1 MICSCLHI
9 IYTPFAHHKNPPDLH
24 TQIPKINAMNTEK
37 KQQARNLYFQT
48 GLNKTQIA
56 AILEISR
63 RSLSYWVREGD
74 WDRLK
79 KSAEHLP
86 AILVEN
92 CYHIFGNLTERYLS
106 ERRVTDPVKPVEI
119 DALYKLT
126 RTIKNL
132 KSRAALNES
141 IELCGHFM
149 DMLHAKNP
157 ELAQAVIP
165 YLDEY
170 MTSRANIN
178 RDTLLPAH
186 FTGLSGTIPFPD
198 PDRTETLIDHR
209 EAFFS
214 DPETV
219 ETYERCGIP
228 FPSEE
233 EISTLPGTPKQP
245 ADEENIDCPNET
257 EEQQTTEPEIP
268 PTGKQVR
275 KKCAKS
281 KAHKNHKQ
289 LRIKAYRHK
298 TRKQKNY
305 PESAQKPETVMN

>member
-1 MICSCLHI
+1 
-9 IYTPFAHHKNPPDLH
+9 
-24 TQIPKINAMNTEK
+24 MNTEK

-56 AILEISR
+56 AMLEISR

-86 AILVEN
+86 AILIEN

-149 DMLHAKNP
+149 DLLHAKNP
-157 ELAQAVIP
+157 ELAQAVMP

-186 FTGLSGTIPFPD
+186 FTGLSGTIPYPD

-219 ETYERCGIP
+219 ETYERWGIP

-268 PTGKQVR
+268 GSEKQVR
-275 KKCAKS
+275 KNCAKS
-281 KAHKNHKQ
+281 KTI
-289 LRIKAYRHK
+289 RIRKGQIISKLSRK
-298 TRKQKNY
+298 ERKQEIARK
-305 PESAQKPETVMN
+305 SAQKHNTAPQHHRFASSGDQAARHYQHQLQGTTAA

>member
-1 MICSCLHI
+1 
-9 IYTPFAHHKNPPDLH
+9 
-24 TQIPKINAMNTEK
+24 MNTEK

-56 AILEISR
+56 AILDISR

-79 KSAEHLP
+79 KSAEHMP

-132 KSRAALNES
+132 KSRTALNES

-157 ELAQAVIP
+157 ELAQAVMP

-186 FTGLSGTIPFPD
+186 FTGLSGTIPYPD

-219 ETYERCGIP
+219 ETYERWGIP

-245 ADEENIDCPNET
+245 ADEENIDYPNET
-257 EEQQTTEPEIP
+257 DDRQTTEPETENLTP
-268 PTGKQVR
+268 AASSTNDTNGKQVR
-275 KKCAKS
+275 KNCAKS
-281 KAHKNHKQ
+281 KGRKIRKQ
-289 LRIKAYRHK
+289 QIINAYRHK
-298 TRKQKNY
+298 NRKQKIH
-305 PESAQKPETVMN
+305 PKSAQNHKTATN

>member
-1 MICSCLHI
+1 
-9 IYTPFAHHKNPPDLH
+9 
-24 TQIPKINAMNTEK
+24 MNTEK

-79 KSAEHLP
+79 KSAEHMP

-141 IELCGHFM
+141 IELCGHFI

-157 ELAQAVIP
+157 ELAQAVMP

-186 FTGLSGTIPFPD
+186 FTGLAGTIPHPD

-219 ETYERCGIP
+219 ETYERWGIP
-228 FPSEE
+228 FPTEE

-245 ADEENIDCPNET
+245 ADEENIDCPNEKDDP
-257 EEQQTTEPEIP
+257 QTTEPETENLTP
-268 PTGKQVR
+268 AASSPNDTNGKQVR
-275 KKCAKS
+275 KNCAKS
-281 KAHKNHKQ
+281 KGRKIRKQ
-289 LRIKAYRHK
+289 QRIKAYRHK
-298 TRKQKNY
+298 THKQKISLK
-305 PESAQKPETVMN
+305 SAQKPKTTPDTTS